1 MANEIKLSVN
11 LSVDKGGARM
21 VRTESKSVDMSG
33 ESFYHAV
40 QNIDTSNETL
50 EVYELSNF
58 DAGEAGYIFA
68 KNLDST
74 NYIEIGLTSSY
85 TIKLK
90 AGEFCLFRAA
100 GAVFARANTSA
111 CELEYIYIED

>member
-40 QNIDTSNETL
+40 QNIDTSNET
-50 EVYELSNF
+50 
-58 DAGEAGYIFA
+58 
-68 KNLDST
+68 
-74 NYIEIGLTSSY
+74 
-85 TIKLK
+85 
-90 AGEFCLFRAA
+90 
-100 GAVFARANTSA
+100 
-111 CELEYIYIED
+111 